1 MSSRFKP
8 KKPVRTFRDL
18 IVYQR
23 SLQCSV
29 ILVKKIVPAL
39 EEKDYLLEDDLI
51 LCALTIPR
59 LIAKAHSARFDDK
72 KTGMDFL
79 DEAMKKHNEMVVYL
93 EQIRDIYSEDID
105 KVTVRELI
113 RRYAR
118 NRKKVFHLYKAWER
132 FKEKKD

>member
-1 MSSRFKP
+1 MTKRYKP
-8 KKPVRTFRDL
+8 KKPVRGFRDL

-23 SLQCSV
+23 ALQCSV
-29 ILVKKIVPAL
+29 IVAKKITPFL
-39 EEKDYLLEDDLI
+39 EEKKYPLKKDMLLCSLD
-51 LCALTIPR
+51 IPR
-59 LIAKAHSARFDDK
+59 LIAKAHSARFDDE

-93 EQIRDIYSEDID
+93 EQIRDIYSDELEQ
-105 KVTVRELI
+105 VTVKELV

-132 FKEKKD
+132 FKEKDS